1 MAARCLQH
9 HAELSPL
16 HLASVHRAA
25 SSVHRRDRLA
35 RWAPSTYMHADR
47 RGVGSARHRGQ
58 RPFRPQ
64 CLQNASTTQTE
75 RAALGTTQS
84 KAVTRLRRARRWP
97 ADGALDK
104 SVEYIESMEDSQA
117 TASACVHAVHGRW
130 VVLIVTDGWQAGRG
144 QEAEMRAG

>member
-1 MAARCLQH
+1 M
-9 HAELSPL
+9 HAERVD
-16 HLASVHRAA
+16 HK
-25 SSVHRRDRLA
+25 
-35 RWAPSTYMHADR
+35 
-47 RGVGSARHRGQ
+47 
-58 RPFRPQ
+58 
-64 CLQNASTTQTE
+64 TE

-84 KAVTRLRRARRWP
+84 MAVTRLRRARRWP

-130 VVLIVTDGWQAGRG
+130 LVLIVTDVSASRIDGWQAGRG